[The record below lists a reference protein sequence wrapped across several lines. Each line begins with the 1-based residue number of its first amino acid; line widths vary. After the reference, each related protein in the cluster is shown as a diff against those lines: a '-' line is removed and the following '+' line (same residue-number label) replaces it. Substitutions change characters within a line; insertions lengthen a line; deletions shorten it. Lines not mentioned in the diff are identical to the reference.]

1 MDGER
6 VSDPTLEEIL
16 VELDEHSNLIKLT
29 SNPANLDQH
38 NAKVEEWIHSIKGK
52 IQSLHRNL
60 REKREDTVPECSV
73 ATI

>member
-6 VSDPTLEEIL
+6 VSDPTLDEIL

-52 IQSLHRNL
+52 IQGLRRNL
-60 REKREDTVPECSV
+60 REKREDTVVGCSV